1 MKKLTLVLSLIITS
15 LLLSAQQRDEVWLEW
30 GSNYNDFPFATGHS
44 HAMLATDFDIGYT
57 QMYLK
62 AIEFNSWDMGGSDP
76 VTVTWRIVNFED
88 EPSWDEQIGSLEG
101 EFIADG
107 NQVMD
112 HVDIYNETQISGHF
126 AIALSFPDSTFHIFG
141 MDEEGTTGHAWF
153 WKQDIQ
159 WVLLNELMG
168 MPGAWSIRI
177 LVSHDLVGGN
187 EYYINSQDISIY
199 PNPSDN
205 NIHIKNME
213 VNNSV
218 HIFDLVGKQ
227 LLQSQEPEINISELP
242 SGIYQIIIV
251 DENNIT
257 VANKKL
263 FVK

>member
-1 MKKLTLVLSLIITS
+1 MKKSILVLSLIVTTF
-15 LLLSAQQRDEVWLEW
+15 LLNAQQRDDTWLEW

-44 HAMLATDFDIGYT
+44 HAMLAADFDIGYT
-57 QMYLK
+57 LMYLK

-88 EPSWDEQIGSLEG
+88 EPNWDEQIGSLEG

-112 HVDIYNETQISGHF
+112 HIDIYNETQISGHF
-126 AIALSFPDSTFHIFG
+126 AIALSFPDSTFHLFG
-141 MDEEGTTGHAWF
+141 MDEGGTTGHAWF

-168 MPGAWSIRI
+168 MPGAWSLRI
-177 LVSHDLVGGN
+177 LVSHDLVGGD
-187 EYYINSQDISIY
+187 EYYLNSKDISIY
-199 PNPSDN
+199 PNPSNDV
-205 NIHIKNME
+205 IHIKNIKP
-213 VNNSV
+213 NNTIR
-218 HIFDLVGKQ
+218 IFDLTGKQ
-227 LLQSQEPEINISELP
+227 LLQSSESEVNISKLN
-242 SGIYQIIIV
+242 SGLYQVLII

-263 FVK
+263 FAR